1 METKII
7 LRANIK
13 RHKGSIFGIFL
24 LLFLLSV
31 SLSSVLALW
40 HNSESYVQQE
50 MERMG
55 FGNIT
60 AWVSGLTDAE
70 ALKEEITVL
79 PEVSKVGI
87 QSIIYSEYRVLE
99 QESDSEGQLVLYEP
113 ENYPYRI
120 FADGLRGYTEDNI
133 TINPGEIYISP
144 SLSSMFGAGLG
155 DEIIFPIARN
165 GRNRIFT
172 IKGFFEDPFM
182 GSTMIGMKSFLIGEQ
197 DFQEIAETIGNA
209 GIDGLA
215 RSGFMLHIFRRP
227 GSNSSAAE
235 LNRLVNENTSLLSYT
250 EFTHSDAAI
259 AGFMMTLQNVFTGLF
274 LAFAVILL
282 LVSLVVLG
290 HSVGSIIE
298 QDTANMG
305 ILKTTGFTGRKLR
318 WIQLLQ
324 YMTGISGGMALG
336 MTVSVPIAAL
346 VCQMTITT
354 TGLLIPSALPLG
366 LCFVVLAV
374 LLLLLAGYTWGKTRR
389 IEGIAPIRAIMEDSR
404 TETGKSGKGFPV
416 KQQWLDVRLA
426 LRQILTG
433 KKRYRNACVAAV
445 LLVFFASAIG
455 RMNAW
460 LGPEGKGLMDAFNPA
475 DLHIAV
481 QPVGETKAGDVEQTI
496 LEYTGITDKYMLGMP
511 GVTVNGIDYT
521 ANVITQ
527 PERFHMLE
535 GQTCLGE
542 RTIVLTE
549 FAAADLGVA
558 VGGTVTVAGAAG
570 SGEYVVSGIYQCA
583 NDMGAN
589 VGMSREAYAA
599 IGAETE
605 HMWCTHYFLEDV
617 SLQPIIMRALEEAYG
632 GDVYLHENSW
642 PGLYGILSAMKLLML
657 FMYGMIVV
665 FVLIVTILTGSR
677 ILTAEKPDLGI
688 YRAIGFSLGR
698 LRMMFALRFAIVAF
712 IGSALGVILSGLLTD
727 SWVAVLLR
735 KFGISNFA
743 SAPGV
748 FTLLLPLAAVTL
760 LFTAF
765 AWIGGMKRI
774 TNV

>member
-13 RHKGSIFGIFL
+13 RHKVSIFGIFL

-120 FADGLRGYTEDNI
+120 FADGLRGYTADNI

-215 RSGFMLHIFRRP
+215 RSGFMFHIFRRP

-366 LCFVVLAV
+366 LCFVVLAA

-389 IEGIAPIRAIMEDSR
+389 IEGIAPIRAIMEDSL

-416 KQQWLDVRLA
+416 KQQWLDIRLA

-481 QPVGETKAGDVEQTI
+481 QPVGETKAVDVEQTI

-599 IGAETE
+599 IDAETE

-617 SLQPIIMRALEEAYG
+617 SLQPVIMRALEEAYG

-712 IGSALGVILSGLLTD
+712 IGSALGVILSGLLID

-774 TNV
+774 SNV